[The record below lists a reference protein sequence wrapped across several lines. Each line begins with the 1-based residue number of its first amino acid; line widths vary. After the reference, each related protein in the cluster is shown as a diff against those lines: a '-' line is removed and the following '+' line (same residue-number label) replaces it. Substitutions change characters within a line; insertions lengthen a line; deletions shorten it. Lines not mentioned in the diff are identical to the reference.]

1 MNLLEELLK
10 IFPRKRLLERL
21 NILSRSAFPWA
32 HVVSAAAQAQ
42 EVREEGGDTARHFAA
57 SEPSDVRGD
66 DEWSTLESSV
76 PQ

>member
-1 MNLLEELLK
+1 MV
-10 IFPRKRLLERL
+10 LERL

-42 EVREEGGDTARHFAA
+42 EVREEGGDTAWHFAA